1 VTIVADDG
9 AEREDRSSTT
19 TMGRSTPYDRVF
31 ETVDADFVAGL

>member
-9 AEREDRSSTT
+9 AQREDRSSTT
-19 TMGRSTPYDRVF
+19 TKGRSTPYDRVF